1 MTYRSDPLHTRIPVL
16 HPAKV
21 PRVIRVL
28 EKFEVEELGFRS
40 NGIKT
45 TLEFYEELVHVRG
58 CDPNLYVEGALL
70 ECHRSC

>member
-1 MTYRSDPLHTRIPVL
+1 
-16 HPAKV
+16 V